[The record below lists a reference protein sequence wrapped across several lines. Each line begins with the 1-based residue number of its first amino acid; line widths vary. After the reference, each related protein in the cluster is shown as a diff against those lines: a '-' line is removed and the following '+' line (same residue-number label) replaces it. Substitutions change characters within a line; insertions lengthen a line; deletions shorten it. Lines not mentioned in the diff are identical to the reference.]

1 VTVKTQESKLIPAR
15 KGQRVEAGFSVIEM
29 MLVVLVIFIVTAM
42 AMIALQPTWQQFK
55 ANAGSAQVKGA
66 LRQAREL
73 AISDRTEVSV
83 AFAVDAYGDEEVV
96 LNEYVVKNGIMTP
109 SGTPYLTLPIESS
122 VLYQVFPSLPD
133 TPDSFGNKS
142 ALYFNGAAYATG
154 TTLLFQSDG
163 TFTDAAGVPI
173 NGSIFMGIGTIASTG
188 RAITILGTTGR
199 IKSWA
204 SNGIGW
210 FQQ

>member
-1 VTVKTQESKLIPAR
+1 MTVKTRSPKLNPAQD
-15 KGQRVEAGFSVIEM
+15 GQSFEVGFSVIEM

-73 AISDRTEVSV
+73 AIAQRTEVSV
-83 AFAVDAYGDEEVV
+83 AFGADAYGDEEVT

-109 SGTPYLTLPIESS
+109 GAAPYLTLPIEPS
-122 VLYQVFPSLPD
+122 VTYQVYTALPD
-133 TPDSFGNKS
+133 TPDNFGNKS
-142 ALYFNGAAYATG
+142 ALYFNGAAYTTG

-173 NGSIFMGIGTIASTG
+173 NGSIFIGIGTIPSTG